1 MLQKSDKKMAQFKFS
16 AILCPHTLSTITQ
29 PAAFDCL
36 LLCLPWTVSPWRHK
50 HTFTDILYGCHP
62 LWAITPSYIQCLI
75 TAGLKCATRGI
86 EQHRALLDHLVLW
99 LKTPRCTAVQDPKN
113 FKLFKALLKM
123 FSLMEILEHLFLDEL
138 LRLDQTFLWFA

>member
-1 MLQKSDKKMAQFKFS
+1 MPPPVGHNSQL
-16 AILCPHTLSTITQ
+16 HTECLS
-29 PAAFDCL
+29 
-36 LLCLPWTVSPWRHK
+36 
-50 HTFTDILYGCHP
+50 
-62 LWAITPSYIQCLI
+62 
-75 TAGLKCATRGI
+75 ATRGI